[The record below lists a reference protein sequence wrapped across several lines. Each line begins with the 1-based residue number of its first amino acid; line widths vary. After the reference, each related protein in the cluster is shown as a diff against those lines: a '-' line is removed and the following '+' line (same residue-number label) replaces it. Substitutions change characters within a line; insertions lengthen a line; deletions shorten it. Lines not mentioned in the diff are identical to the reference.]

1 MMNIKIKKVL
11 DNYSKEDV
19 KLPLITEG
27 NACYDLF

>member
-19 KLPLITEG
+19 KLLLITEG